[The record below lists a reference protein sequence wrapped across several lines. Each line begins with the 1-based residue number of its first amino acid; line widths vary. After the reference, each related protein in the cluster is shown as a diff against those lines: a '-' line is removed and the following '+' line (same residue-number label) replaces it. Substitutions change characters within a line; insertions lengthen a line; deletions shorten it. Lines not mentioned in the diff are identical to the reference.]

1 MTPIVALIVIVVA
14 LALVILGYNSL
25 VRRRN
30 QTDGAWAQ
38 IQVQLTKRH
47 DLVPNLVETVKGYAT
62 HEQQTFQSVSDAR
75 SAALSAQGPVAKATA
90 EDALTTALGRV
101 FAVAEAY
108 PQLRASETFT
118 KLQDELSGVESG
130 LAYARQYYND
140 AVLSYENAR
149 TTFPTMPIAA
159 MFGFKPR
166 EYFKAA
172 PGAEAPVPV
181 SFQ

>member
-1 MTPIVALIVIVVA
+1 MTLIIAVAVVVV
-14 LALVILGYNSL
+14 LLLLVVLGYNSL

-38 IQVQLTKRH
+38 IDVQLTKRH
-47 DLVPNLVETVKGYAT
+47 DLVPNLVEVVKGYAA

-75 SAALSAQGPVAKATA
+75 AAALTAQGPPAKAAA
-90 EDALTTALGRV
+90 EDTLTAALGRV
-101 FAVAEAY
+101 MAVAEAY
-108 PQLRASETFT
+108 PQLRASENFT
-118 KLQDELSGVESG
+118 RLQDELSSVESG

-140 AVLSYENAR
+140 SVLGYENAR

-159 MFGFKPR
+159 LFGFRPR

-172 PGAEAPVPV
+172 PGAAAPVAV